1 MNEDIQDTPEIGVMP
16 DFDPFVSSKMYDE
29 LKHLPED
36 KRELILPIVRALSIN
51 DQRAMYHFNFT
62 KIHNAS
68 IRRMERAKKNWVSRA
83 TNALLWIVTTLIGA
97 IALAW
102 ATKIIH
108 P

>member
-1 MNEDIQDTPEIGVMP
+1 MSEEFQDTPEIGVMP

-36 KRELILPIVRALSIN
+36 KRDLILPIVRALSIA
-51 DQRAMYHFNFT
+51 DQRAVYHFNFT

-68 IRRMERAKKNWVSRA
+68 IRRMERAKKNWLSRLS
-83 TNALLWIVTTLIGA
+83 NAFLWIITTIIGA
-97 IALAW
+97 IVLAW
-102 ATKIIH
+102 ATKVIH